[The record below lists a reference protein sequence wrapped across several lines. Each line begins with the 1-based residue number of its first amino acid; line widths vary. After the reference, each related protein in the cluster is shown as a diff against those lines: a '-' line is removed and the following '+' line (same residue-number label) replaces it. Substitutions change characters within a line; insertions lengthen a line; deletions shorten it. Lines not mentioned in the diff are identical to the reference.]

1 MSEEFIAVPVKV
13 IDGLKGLLVNI
24 VKSMD
29 KVNSDFRVPETAV
42 QVLHIKDMFQQA
54 FRRIDKWYSPK
65 EVEEEKEEL
74 PPFLPLEDETSYS
87 SSLEEIVSSLPGIT
101 SWKINDFECNVNLIS
116 CPGSVIHVQVN
127 EDTGLCEFVVTLS
140 EVNDLLDMEP
150 CQILAAW
157 NPKTLECTGTWLVAG
172 SPEALFKLIEDAVDE
187 WPSIPDQFFLANY
200 PSGDT
205 SWDSFSEDYFLAI
218 GIEVDGERFNE
229 KREVAIASYVNS

>member
-13 IDGLKGLLVNI
+13 IDSLKGLLVHI

-65 EVEEEKEEL
+65 EIEEGKEEL
-74 PPFLPLEDETSYS
+74 PPFLPLEEGDAGISN
-87 SSLEEIVSSLPGIT
+87 LEEIVSSFEGVT
-101 SWKINDFECNVNLIS
+101 AWKINDFEVNVNLIS
-116 CPGSVIHVQVN
+116 CPGSVVHVEVN
-127 EDTGLCEFVVTLS
+127 KDTELCEFVVTLS

-157 NPKTLECTGTWLVAG
+157 NPKTLECVGTWLVAG
-172 SPEALFKLIEDAVDE
+172 SPEALFKLIENASDD
-187 WPSIPDQFFLANY
+187 WQSIPDQFFLANY

-218 GIEVDGERFNE
+218 GIDVDGERFNE
-229 KREVAIASYVNS
+229 RREVAIASYINS